1 MARRAPQPQCGRR
14 KCNHSKSFHDGGAGR
29 CLAMGCGCEAW
40 RGERE
45 ILSELRRD
53 DLRNLAKNRG
63 IAARSLTKTELI
75 DAIVAH
81 DEELAS
87 A

>member
-1 MARRAPQPQCGRR
+1 MGRRAPQPKCGRKR
-14 KCNHSKSFHDGGAGR
+14 CNHSKSFHDGGDGR
-29 CLAMGCGCEAW
+29 CLAMGCGCEEW
-40 RGERE
+40 FGLRE
-45 ILSELRRD
+45 SLMAMTREGVRQY
-53 DLRNLAKNRG
+53 AKTVG
-63 IAARSLTKTELI
+63 VSYSSHTKTELI